1 MKEVVFQ
8 DWTFRVDTAKTRA
21 YAAALPQTMEA
32 VCPPKLASFLE
43 SLCIDPSRPFD
54 WAEGDAC
61 YCFFG
66 SAVSA
71 HGYEL
76 DFSGPDFF
84 ASVTVC
90 PGNAGDGKV
99 VLECFS

>member
-21 YAAALPQTMEA
+21 YYAALPQTMEA
-32 VCPPKLASFLE
+32 VYPPELASFLE

-54 WAEGDAC
+54 RAEGDVC

-66 SAVSA
+66 SAASV

-76 DFSGPDFF
+76 DFSGPGF
-84 ASVTVC
+84 SVSAAVY